1 MTTRAHSGGRWVYP
15 QWQKASS
22 WTFWKEYEAAYQQA
36 IAEPVVQRRRRERAE
51 CESKGLGAARVQ
63 RRHRTGRDRG
73 CYVLR
78 KSEIASADA
87 SRARKKPSGESISQL
102 VSATAD
108 HLPFGYGEYAC
119 PGRFFVAHEVKPV
132 ALCYLLLKHDWK
144 TSENATVPFTIDA
157 GLDAL
162 VNPEVKVKYRRRK
175 EEIGLDLPVF
185 GAAEWIEERC
195 SQLGEK
201 WKSPLQRWLLVINRS
216 ILKNQAGG
224 EADKGRRIEW
234 SMELHAKKQ
243 SLQRATIPRS
253 QQS

>member
-1 MTTRAHSGGRWVYP
+1 M
-15 QWQKASS
+15 
-22 WTFWKEYEAAYQQA
+22 
-36 IAEPVVQRRRRERAE
+36 
-51 CESKGLGAARVQ
+51 
-63 RRHRTGRDRG
+63 GRDRG
-73 CYVLR
+73 CCVLR

-87 SRARKKPSGESISQL
+87 SRVCDPTWFETPWEFDPYWVFEARKKPSGESISQL

-108 HLPFGYGEYAC
+108 HLHFGYGKYAC

-157 GLDAL
+157 GLDTL

-201 WKSPLQRWLLVINRS
+201 WKSPLQRWLVCDQPCCWDLIYIPMMGNLPSQVSNLNLS
-216 ILKNQAGG
+216 AYMPVNS
-224 EADKGRRIEW
+224 W
-234 SMELHAKKQ
+234 SL
-243 SLQRATIPRS
+243 TGPP
-253 QQS
+253 

>member
-1 MTTRAHSGGRWVYP
+1 MTTRAHSGGDG
-15 QWQKASS
+15 ASS

-36 IAEPVVQRRRRERAE
+36 IVEPVVHRRRRERAE

-63 RRHRTGRDRG
+63 RRHRMGRDRG
-73 CYVLR
+73 CCVLR

-87 SRARKKPSGESISQL
+87 SRVCDPTWFETPWEFDPYWVFEARKKPSGESISQL

-108 HLPFGYGEYAC
+108 HLHFGYGKYAC

-157 GLDAL
+157 GLDTL

-201 WKSPLQRWLLVINRS
+201 WKSPLQR
-216 ILKNQAGG
+216 G
-224 EADKGRRIEW
+224 
-234 SMELHAKKQ
+234 
-243 SLQRATIPRS
+243 
-253 QQS
+253 

>member
-1 MTTRAHSGGRWVYP
+1 MTTRAHSGGDGYTLNGRS
-15 QWQKASS
+15 KSS
-22 WTFWKEYEAAYQQA
+22 WTFWKEYEGASQHG
-36 IAEPVVQRRRRERAE
+36 IVEPFVQRRRRERAE

-63 RRHRTGRDRG
+63 RRHRMGRDRG
-73 CYVLR
+73 CCVLR

-108 HLPFGYGEYAC
+108 HLPFGYGKYAC

-132 ALCYLLLKHDWK
+132 ALCYPLLKHDWK
-144 TSENATVPFTIDA
+144 TSENATVHFTIDA

-185 GAAEWIEERC
+185 GATEWIEERC

-201 WKSPLQRWLLVINRS
+201 WKSPLQRWLVCDQPCCWDLIYIPMMGNLPSQVSNLNLS
-216 ILKNQAGG
+216 AYMPVNS
-224 EADKGRRIEW
+224 W
-234 SMELHAKKQ
+234 SLIGP
-243 SLQRATIPRS
+243 S
-253 QQS
+253 